1 MSGVTKICKS
11 CDKSFNT
18 HSIKATRFEE
28 YCPSCYQ
35 SKKRTI
41 AEVNIVGKI
50 DRAVMSIETRLDK
63 LEASQDSIP
72 MLVGAEVSSAMLDIN
87 SLTGVD
93 IGELISNEIDNATTR
108 FRDKQLKENKD
119 FKDRLQAQIITLN
132 NKIIKLIKEMD

>member
-1 MSGVTKICKS
+1 MQDLKDFYANNFSPSVS
-11 CDKSFNT
+11 
-18 HSIKATRFEE
+18 RFH
-28 YCPSCYQ
+28 
-35 SKKRTI
+35 
-41 AEVNIVGKI
+41 IVGKI
-50 DRAVMSIETRLDK
+50 DRAVMSIETRLDR

-108 FRDKQLKENKD
+108 FRNKQLKENKD

-132 NKIIKLIKEMD
+132 NKIIKLIQEME

>member
-63 LEASQDSIP
+63 LEASQEAIP

-93 IGELISNEIDNATTR
+93 IGELISNEIDSATDR
-108 FRDKQLKENKD
+108 FRKRQLKENKD

-132 NKIIKLIKEMD
+132 NKIIKLIQEME

>member
-11 CDKSFNT
+11 CSRPFNT
-18 HSIKATRFEE
+18 QSIKATQFEE
-28 YCPSCYQ
+28 YCQGCFQ

-108 FRDKQLKENKD
+108 FRNKQLKENKD

-132 NKIIKLIKEMD
+132 NKIIKLIQEME